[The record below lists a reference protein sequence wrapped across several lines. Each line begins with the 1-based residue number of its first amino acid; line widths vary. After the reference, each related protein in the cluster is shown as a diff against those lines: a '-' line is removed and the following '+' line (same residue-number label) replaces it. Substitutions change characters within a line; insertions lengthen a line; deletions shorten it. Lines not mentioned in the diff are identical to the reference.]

1 MSVTRWD
8 PFGDLFSIQNEM
20 NQLFGRVFGQQPGL
34 GRGGQRLWAPALD
47 IAERPDAYL
56 VTVELPGVKP
66 EDLDITL
73 ESGVLTVQGER
84 RFQDESQD
92 QQWHRVERRYGAFR
106 RSITL
111 PSQAQADKV
120 EASFEHGVLH
130 ITVPKTEAAMP
141 KRIEVRAES
150 GGKQVEGRS
159 TKSS

>member
-8 PFGDLFSIQNEM
+8 PFGDLLSLQDEM
-20 NQLFGRVFGQQPGL
+20 NQLFGRVFRQQPGL
-34 GRGGQRLWAPALD
+34 DRGGQRLWAPALD

-56 VTVELPGVKP
+56 VTVEVPGVRP

-73 ESGVLTVQGER
+73 EGGVLTVQGER

-106 RSITL
+106 RSVTL
-111 PSQAQADKV
+111 PSQAQADKI
-120 EASFEHGVLH
+120 EASFEDGLLH

-141 KRIEVRAES
+141 KRIEVRAE
-150 GGKQVEGRS
+150 GGRKQVEGRS
-159 TKSS
+159 NKSS

>member
-8 PFGDLFSIQNEM
+8 PFQDLLSIQDEM
-20 NQLFGRVFGQQPGL
+20 NQLFGRVFGQQSGP
-34 GRGGQRLWAPALD
+34 GQRAWAPALD

-56 VTVELPGVKP
+56 LTVEVPGVKP

-73 ESGVLTVQGER
+73 EGGVLTVQGER
-84 RFQDESQD
+84 RFQDESTD

-111 PSQAQADKV
+111 PSQTQADKI
-120 EASFEHGVLH
+120 EASFEDGLLH
-130 ITVPKTEAAMP
+130 ITVPKTDAAMP
-141 KRIEVRAES
+141 KRIEVRAE
-150 GGKQVEGRS
+150 GGRKQVEGRS

>member
-8 PFGDLFSIQNEM
+8 PFGDLLSLQGEM

-56 VTVELPGVKP
+56 VTVEVPGVTP

-73 ESGVLTVQGER
+73 EGGVLTVQGER

-111 PSQAQADKV
+111 PSQAQADKI
-120 EASFEHGVLH
+120 EASFEDGVLH
-130 ITVPKTEAAMP
+130 ITVPKTETAMP
-141 KRIEVRAES
+141 KRIEVRAE
-150 GGKQVEGRS
+150 GGRKQVEGRS